1 MRFVYIRKKS
11 LSLRSVNITLAT
23 MKHLLSVI
31 AAAAALLCSCSQAD
45 GDWEKMKWS
54 SDIGKFDRQNI
65 AVPAEGATCTFVC
78 TNYSRF
84 RINSVTE
91 DGKYFGESSDDP
103 FNSDGG
109 WFSVHI
115 EGNTMTVAI
124 SANDSP
130 RDRSLTVGVTAG
142 DIFSMFTF
150 NQQPQE

>member
-1 MRFVYIRKKS
+1 
-11 LSLRSVNITLAT
+11 

-31 AAAAALLCSCSQAD
+31 AAAAALLCSCSKTLKD
-45 GDWEKMKWS
+45 GDWETMKWS
-54 SDIGKFDRQNI
+54 SDIGKFDRNDI
-65 AVPAEGATCTFVC
+65 AVPAEGATLTFVC
-78 TNYSRF
+78 SNYRRF
-84 RINSVTE
+84 WIDSVKE
-91 DGKYFGESSDDP
+91 NGKYFGESSDDP

-130 RDRSLTVGVTAG
+130 RDRTLKVEVTAG

-150 NQQPQE
+150 NQLRQE

>member
-1 MRFVYIRKKS
+1 
-11 LSLRSVNITLAT
+11 

-78 TNYSRF
+78 TNYRKF
-84 RINSVTE
+84 WIGSVTE
-91 DGKYFGESSDDP
+91 DGRHLEESNDDHL
-103 FNSDGG
+103 NSDGG

-115 EGNTMTVAI
+115 GGDTMTVAI
-124 SANDSP
+124 SPNDTP
-130 RDRSLTVGVTAG
+130 HDRTLKVEVTAG

-150 NQQPQE
+150 NQLRQE

>member
-1 MRFVYIRKKS
+1 
-11 LSLRSVNITLAT
+11 
-23 MKHLLSVI
+23 MKHFLFVI
-31 AAAAALLCSCSQAD
+31 AAAAALLCSCSLKD

-78 TNYSRF
+78 TNYRKF
-84 RINSVTE
+84 WIGSVTD
-91 DGKYFGESSDDP
+91 DGKYVGDINGDYLDSE
-103 FNSDGG
+103 GG

-115 EGNTMTVAI
+115 EGDTMTVVI
-124 SANDSP
+124 SPNDSP
-130 RDRSLTVGVTAG
+130 RDRTLKVEVTAG